1 MDRSWMTEW
10 TKGIL
15 KDCLETEVPGR
26 TGLRGKKRGKKRDK
40 TTFIKGSLTRL
51 SLEQKAGFS
60 SNDCCSLGLP
70 RAREKRSPAK
80 VIRRSRRGDQSARME
95 IRGSFF
101 VVSKSELS

>member
-1 MDRSWMTEW
+1 MTEW

-15 KDCLETEVPGR
+15 KDSLETEVPGR
-26 TGLRGKKRGKKRDK
+26 TGLGGKKGGKKRYK
-40 TTFIKGSLTRL
+40 TTFIKRSLTHL

-60 SNDCCSLGLP
+60 SNDCCGLGLP
-70 RAREKRSPAK
+70 RAREKRSPAR
-80 VIRRSRRGDQSARME
+80 VIRRNRRGDQSARME